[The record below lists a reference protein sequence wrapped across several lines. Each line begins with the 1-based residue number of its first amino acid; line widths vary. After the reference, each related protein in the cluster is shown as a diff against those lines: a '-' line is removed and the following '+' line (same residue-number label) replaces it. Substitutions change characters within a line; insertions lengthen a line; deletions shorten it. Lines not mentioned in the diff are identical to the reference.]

1 MKNIY
6 LFFTSVIILLILS
19 SCSKDST
26 SEIEVEKEVC
36 DDLKKEVIINA
47 YFYNITGEGSIST
60 RAIGNSWE
68 DGDSI
73 GLFMKKAGSVLSQN
87 TLEENVQLRTDGT
100 NRFTYLQEKKVYF
113 PFNKEKVDFISYY
126 PYRSSL
132 DGLNFKIDVS
142 DQSNLSAIDLMYSDN
157 AKNKNSDNN
166 AVDLNFEHQLTK
178 VVFTI
183 DVNNSGKDL
192 SDISAKITNINSIAD
207 FSLIDGTIANKG
219 TPKDVTLNVNDSGT
233 VLQGILLPDND
244 LSNKSLVIDIAGTTY
259 TYPLNSTSTIK
270 AFEKSKKCTYNI
282 TLNAGQGPII
292 ESVNAKV
299 TDWVTVSEDII
310 ITEDP
315 LETSPEENNPK
326 PDEGDDVGSPDGD
339 GDSNTIP
346 PEEGGDT
353 GTPKE
358 PNEEQ
363 TNPIIEDGDGTQE
376 NPYNITQAFQLVE
389 DRDKKIENYLP
400 ILKDVWIKGFIVGY
414 YSDITFLKF
423 VNSVDK
429 ASESSLAL
437 ALTTEEAD
445 HHNIFRVNLL
455 KSSNIRPVNLKN
467 KPEHFKKEVI
477 FKGNIIYLSGPSE
490 DPKYGLSNLKV
501 AIIDGVTYTQIK

>member
-219 TPKDVTLNVNDSGT
+219 TPKDVTLNANDNGT
-233 VLQGILLPDND
+233 ILQGILLPEND

-259 TYPLNSTSTIK
+259 TYPLNSTNTIK
-270 AFEKSKKCTYNI
+270 AFEKSKKCTYKI
-282 TLNAGQGPII
+282 TLNSGQGPII
-292 ESVNAKV
+292 ESVNATI
-299 TDWVTVSEDII
+299 TDWIIVSEDII

-326 PDEGDDVGSPDGD
+326 PDEGGDTGSPDVD

-346 PEEGGDT
+346 PQDGDDT
-353 GTPKE
+353 VTPEE

-363 TNPIIEDGDGTQE
+363 TTPNIEDGDGTQE
-376 NPYNITQAFQLVE
+376 NPYNITQAIAVAKSLSRYE
-389 DRDKKIENYLP
+389 
-400 ILKDVWIKGFIVGY
+400 IKTRIWVKGYIVGHY
-414 YSDITFLKF
+414 TDMFYSKF
-423 VNSVDK
+423 VNSVENACD
-429 ASESSLAL
+429 LNFAL
-437 ALTTEEAD
+437 ARSPEEND
-445 HHNIFRVNLL
+445 FQNTFHVNFMDKPAIKTKINL
-455 KSSNIRPVNLKN
+455 KSNSD
-467 KPEHFKKEVI
+467 HFKKEI
-477 FKGNIIYLSGPSE
+477 TLLGSINYLSTTTNGE
-490 DPKYGLSNLKV
+490 IYGMEKITR
-501 AIIDGVTYTQIK
+501 AIINGETYPN

>member
-1 MKNIY
+1 MRNIY
-6 LFFTSVIILLILS
+6 LFFASAMLLLTLLS
-19 SCSKDST
+19 CGQDST
-26 SEIEVEKEVC
+26 NEIEVEKEVC

-47 YFYNITGEGSIST
+47 YFYNITGSGSIMT
-60 RAIGNSWE
+60 RATGNAWE
-68 DGDSI
+68 DGDFI
-73 GLFMKKAGSVLSQN
+73 GLFMKKAGSALSQN
-87 TLEENVQLRTDGT
+87 ALEENVQLRTDGVS
-100 NRFTYLQEKKVYF
+100 RFTYLQEKKVYF
-113 PFNKEKVDFISYY
+113 PFNKERVDFISYY

-142 DQSNLSAIDLMYSDN
+142 DQTNLSAIDLMYSDN
-157 AKNKNSDNN
+157 AKDENSDNN
-166 AVDLNFEHQLTK
+166 AVDLNFVHQLTK
-178 VVFTI
+178 IVFTI
-183 DVNNSGKDL
+183 DINNSGKDL
-192 SDISAKITNINSIAD
+192 SDISAKITNVNTNAD
-207 FSLIDGTIANKG
+207 FSLIDGTITNKSS
-219 TPKDVTLNVNDSGT
+219 PKDVALNKNKLGT
-233 VLQGILLPDND
+233 VLQAILLPDDD
-244 LSNKSLVIDIAGTTY
+244 LSKINLVIDFAGTTY
-259 TYPLNSTSTIK
+259 TYPLNRTTTIK
-270 AFEKSKKCTYNI
+270 AFEKSKLCAYNI
-282 TLNAGQGPII
+282 ILNAGQGSII
-292 ESVNAKV
+292 ESVNATI
-299 TDWVTVSEDII
+299 TDWITVSEDII

-445 HHNIFRVNLL
+445 HHNIFRVDLL
-455 KSSNIRPVNLKN
+455 ESSNIRPINLKN

-477 FKGNIIYLSGPSE
+477 FKGSIIYLSGPPD
-490 DPKYGLSNLKV
+490 DPKYGLSNLRI
-501 AIIDGVTYTQIK
+501 AIIDGVTYTQY

>member
-1 MKNIY
+1 MRNIY
-6 LFFTSVIILLILS
+6 LSFASVILLLILL
-19 SCSKDST
+19 SCGQDST
-26 SEIEVEKEVC
+26 NEIEVGKEVN
-36 DDLKKEVIINA
+36 DRNKKEVIINA
-47 YFYNITGEGSIST
+47 YFYNITGNGSITT
-60 RAIGNSWE
+60 RATDNAWE
-68 DGDSI
+68 VGDFI
-73 GLFMKKAGSVLSQN
+73 GLFMKKAEIDLTQSALAK
-87 TLEENVQLRTDGT
+87 NVKLTTDGT
-100 NRFTYLQEKKVYF
+100 NRFTYLQDQKVYF
-113 PFNKEKVDFISYY
+113 PFNKEKVDFISYH
-126 PYRSSL
+126 PYSSAL
-132 DGLNFKIDVS
+132 DGLYYMIDVS
-142 DQSNLSAIDLMYSDN
+142 DQTNLSAIDLMYSHN
-157 AKNKNSDNN
+157 AKNKNSEIKI
-166 AVDLNFEHQLTK
+166 VDLNFEHQLTK

-183 DVNNSGKDL
+183 DVNNSGKNL
-192 SDISAKITNINSIAD
+192 SNISAKITNVNTKAN
-207 FSLIDGTIANKG
+207 FSLIDGIITNKD
-219 TPKDVTLNVNDSGT
+219 TPKDVTLNVDNLGT
-233 VLQGILLPDND
+233 VLQAILLPDND
-244 LSNKSLVIDIAGTTY
+244 LSNKNLIIDIDGTTY
-259 TYPLNSTSTIK
+259 TYPLKSATTIK
-270 AFEKSKKCTYNI
+270 AFEKSKLCAYNI
-282 TLNAGQGPII
+282 ILNAGQGPII
-292 ESVNAKV
+292 ESVNATI
-299 TDWVTVSEDII
+299 TDWITVSEDII

-326 PDEGDDVGSPDGD
+326 PDEGDDAGSPDGD

-389 DRDKKIENYLP
+389 DRDKKIENHIP
-400 ILKDVWIKGFIVGY
+400 IVKDVWIKGYIVGY

>member
-1 MKNIY
+1 MRHNF
-6 LFFTSVIILLILS
+6 LLLVSIIGLLLLLS
-19 SCSKDST
+19 SCGQDHANELVIKN
-26 SEIEVEKEVC
+26 ELRKEV
-36 DDLKKEVIINA
+36 KFNAHFYAETGNGYVTTRVIDK
-47 YFYNITGEGSIST
+47 
-60 RAIGNSWE
+60 SWE
-68 DGDSI
+68 EDDAI
-73 GLFMKKAGSVLSQN
+73 GLFMKKAGIILDRPSLA
-87 TLEENVQLRTDGT
+87 ENENFKT
-100 NRFTYLQEKKVYF
+100 NGKGSFISASSNKVYF
-113 PFNKEKVDFISYY
+113 PFNKEKVDFISYH
-126 PYRSSL
+126 PYTSSL
-132 DGLNFKIDVS
+132 EGLNYIINVS
-142 DQSNLSAIDLMYSDN
+142 NQTKPSSIDLLYSNN
-157 AKNKNSDNN
+157 AININSDTEK
-166 AVDLNFEHQLTK
+166 VDLIFEHQLTK

-183 DVNNSGKDL
+183 VTNNTGKDL
-192 SDISAKITNINSIAD
+192 SDLTAIITNVNTKAS
-207 FSLIDGTIANKG
+207 FSLIDGTIANKS

-326 PDEGDDVGSPDGD
+326 PDEGDDAGSPDGD

-389 DRDKKIENYLP
+389 DRDKKIENHIP
-400 ILKDVWIKGFIVGY
+400 IVKDVWIKGYIVGF
-414 YSDITFLKF
+414 YSDISFNKF

-429 ASESSLAL
+429 ALESSLAL
-437 ALTTEEAD
+437 ALTIEEAD
-445 HHNIFRVNLL
+445 HHNIFRVDLL

-477 FKGNIIYLSGPSE
+477 FKGNIIHLSGPSN
-490 DPKYGLSNLKV
+490 DPKYGLSNLKI
-501 AIIDGVTYTQIK
+501 AIIDGVTYTQF